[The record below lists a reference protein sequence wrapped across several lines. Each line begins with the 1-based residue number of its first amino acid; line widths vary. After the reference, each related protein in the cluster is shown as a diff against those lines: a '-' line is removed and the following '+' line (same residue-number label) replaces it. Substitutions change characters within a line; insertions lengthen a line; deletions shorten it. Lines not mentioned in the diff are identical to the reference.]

1 MPLIYGQSMLYMYD
15 GASVNGRKKIQFS
28 FSTVF
33 QKLYNFFP
41 PFSKNRIFFFEYFVA
56 SFCANW
62 LSVFL

>member
-1 MPLIYGQSMLYMYD
+1 MLYMYD
-15 GASVNGRKKIQFS
+15 GASVNGRIFSPTVFPKKAEKKLQF

-33 QKLYNFFP
+33 LKQKN
-41 PFSKNRIFFFEYFVA
+41 FFFEYFVA